1 MGLRPLTQVACLRWL
16 SLGACGAPAPVTTNV
31 GALAFADVLS
41 RGALSYAVAFSGEE
55 IVSVEL
61 RTEFELFVRDANG
74 RTRLRLT
81 LGPHQYDVGDLA
93 VHDGTAYLASMD
105 GTVRAID
112 LARGRERARWHLGD
126 GATAVAVSPDGAYL
140 VAGGAHGVVCLRR
153 LPGGE
158 LLQCLLAHRGRISG
172 LAVDP
177 AGRRLATSSWDGRAA
192 VWSLPA
198 LAAVAE
204 IDTGGSA
211 NAIAFAPDGARLA
224 IAASGEPPHPRR
236 TRDPRARILLWR
248 PVRGGAAPRLLA
260 GHTAAVLAVAW
271 AGQRVLSAAADRT
284 VRLWDSGRARELAR
298 VSRFAHVVRKLAV
311 SGDRRRVAVAA
322 WAPRADAPATVLL
335 TLRHPP

>member
-1 MGLRPLTQVACLRWL
+1 LLF
-16 SLGACGAPAPVTTNV
+16 LGACGASQPLTSNL
-31 GALAFADVLS
+31 GALGFERVLS
-41 RGALSYAVAFSGEE
+41 TGTLSYAVAFSGDE

-74 RTRLRLT
+74 RERLRLP

-236 TRDPRARILLWR
+236 TRDPRARILIWR

-271 AGQRVLSAAADRT
+271 EGQRVLSAAADRT

-298 VSRFAHVVRKLAV
+298 VSRFAHVVRDVAV
-311 SGDRRRVAVAA
+311 SRVRVAAAA